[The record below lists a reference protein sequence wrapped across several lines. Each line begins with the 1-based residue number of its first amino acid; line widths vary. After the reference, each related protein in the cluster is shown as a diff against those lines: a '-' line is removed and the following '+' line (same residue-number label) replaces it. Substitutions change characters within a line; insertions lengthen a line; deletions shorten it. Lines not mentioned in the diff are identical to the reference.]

1 MPYPSVSFA
10 KSVRSGATLP
20 DFEDLE
26 ELRLWAAG
34 EEQDDIVEV
43 IASVQAWFADAG
55 IVPLRTVYLLEDE
68 E

>member
-10 KSVRSGATLP
+10 KSVKSGATLP

-26 ELRLWAAG
+26 GLRLWAEG
-34 EEQDDIVEV
+34 EEQYDIVEV
-43 IASVQAWFADAG
+43 IASVQAWFTDAG
-55 IVPLRTVYLLEDE
+55 IVPLRTVYLLKGE

>member
-1 MPYPSVSFA
+1 MPYPDVSFA

-20 DFEDLE
+20 DFQDIE
-26 ELRLWAAG
+26 ELRRWAVG

-55 IVPLRTVYLLEDE
+55 IVPLRTVYLVEGE
-68 E
+68 